1 MICTDNPIIS
11 CKHSLIKQQIKMI
24 MFIFGFLTLTDYIN
38 TIDLNINI
46 YKISA
51 SISHSFIFPLFLSRC
66 LSLFLSG
73 AGKLLLKKQTAKAIF
88 QFVQSVFNCYFRQ
101 LFCYPSSIFFGRCR
115 HCISLVA

>member
-88 QFVQSVFNCYFRQ
+88 SLFSQFSIVIFDNCFVIPLQFFLVGAVIVFR
-101 LFCYPSSIFFGRCR
+101 L
-115 HCISLVA
+115 